1 MTKTLFKNNVK
12 SQSSIHPR
20 CYTPN
25 FEATGRVVLEK
36 KIFWGLKLVKAPSK
50 LSQEQPRIFICI
62 NFVVLE
68 SQMLH
73 AKFEGNKPSVFG
85 EE

>member
-1 MTKTLFKNNVK
+1 MLHTK
-12 SQSSIHPR
+12 
-20 CYTPN
+20 
-25 FEATGRVVLEK
+25 FEAIGRVVWGK
-36 KIFWGLKLVKAPSK
+36 KIFWGLKLVKVPSK
-50 LSQEQPRIFICI
+50 ISEEQPRIFICI

-73 AKFEGNKPSVFG
+73 TKFEGNLPSG